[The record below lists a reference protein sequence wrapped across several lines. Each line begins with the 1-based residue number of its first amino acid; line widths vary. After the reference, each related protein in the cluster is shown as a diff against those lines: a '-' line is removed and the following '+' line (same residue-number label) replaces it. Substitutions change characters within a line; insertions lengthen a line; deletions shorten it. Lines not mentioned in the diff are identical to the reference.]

1 MIALSGSPANLYAYS
16 AVLNSHDRIMG
27 LDLPHGGHLSHGYQ
41 TPTKKISAI
50 SKYFE
55 TLPYRLDE
63 STGLIDYQKLEELAM
78 LYRPRIIIAGT
89 SAYSRLIEYARMRDI
104 AEKVGAYLLSD
115 MAHISGLVA
124 GGVIPSP
131 FPHSDIVTTTTHKS
145 LRGPR
150 GAMIF
155 FRKGV
160 RKTDKKGN
168 QEMYDLEGPI
178 NASVFPGHQGGPHN
192 HTITALAVAL
202 HQAQSSEFKE
212 YQKTILLNAKA
223 LAERLGKS
231 KEKGGLGYNIVGGGT
246 DNHLVL
252 VDLKNKGVDGARVER
267 VLELVGVA
275 SNKNTVPG
283 DKSAMK
289 PGGLRMG
296 SPAMTTR
303 GLLPEDF
310 TRVAEI
316 VDRAVTMTQHLDKK
330 AKEDSEA
337 KGRKSPASVKAF
349 LDFLGD
355 GNESREIVELR
366 REVEE
371 WIGTFSLPWIKEGS
385 Q

>member
-1 MIALSGSPANLYAYS
+1 
-16 AVLNSHDRIMG
+16 MG

-41 TPTKKISAI
+41 TATKKISAI

-63 STGLIDYQKLEELAM
+63 STGLIDYKKLEELAM
-78 LYRPRIIIAGT
+78 LYRPKLIVAGT
-89 SAYSRLIEYARMRDI
+89 SAYSRLIEYSRMRETAD
-104 AEKVGAYLLSD
+104 KVGAYLLSD
-115 MAHISGLVA
+115 MAHVSGLVA
-124 GGVIPSP
+124 AGVIPSP
-131 FPHSDIVTTTTHKS
+131 FPYTDVVTTTTHKS

-155 FRKGV
+155 YRKGV
-160 RKTDKKGN
+160 RRVDKKGKE
-168 QEMYDLEGPI
+168 EMYDLEGPI

-202 HQAQSSEFKE
+202 HQAQSREFKE
-212 YQKTILLNAKA
+212 YQRTVLLNAKA
-223 LAERLGKS
+223 LANRLGNS
-231 KEKGGLGYNIVGGGT
+231 KEKGGLGYSVVSGGT

-252 VDLKNKGVDGARVER
+252 VDLKDRGVDGARVER

-303 GLLPEDF
+303 GFRPEDF

-316 VDRAVTMTQHLDKK
+316 VDRAVTITQKLDKT
-330 AKEDSEA
+330 AKEESEA
-337 KGRKSPASVKAF
+337 KGRKNPASVNAF
-349 LDFLGD
+349 LEYLGD
-355 GNESREIVELR
+355 GGEIRELVELR

-371 WIGTFSLPWIKEGS
+371 WVGTFSLPWEK
-385 Q
+385 